1 MEKKLFGTTASGTEV
16 YTYTLTNAQGMQI
29 TVTELGATLM
39 SVLVQDKNGSWKDV
53 VLGYD
58 KLENYE
64 LNPNYFGAT
73 IGRNG
78 NRIANASFVLNGVK
92 YELVANDNTNNHH
105 SGPNGFEKRIWDMT
119 DASDDHVTFSY
130 VSPDGDEGFPGEFKV
145 SVTYTLTDDNEI
157 KIHYEGVSDQ
167 DTVANL
173 TDHSYF
179 NLSGHDAGLILD
191 HTVMID
197 ADGYTAVNEVLVPY
211 GEIIPVEG
219 TPMDFRTEKTIGL
232 DLEADYE
239 QLKLT
244 TGYDHNYV
252 LNGQGEGVRLIA
264 RAKSP
269 VTGIGLEVYTDTPGV
284 HFYIGNFIGGPAG
297 KNGAAYDVRHG
308 FCLETQ
314 YYPNSVN
321 IPEFPSPIL
330 KKGEKYD
337 STTIYK
343 FI

>member
-1 MEKKLFGTTASGTEV
+1 MEKKLFGTTAAGV
-16 YTYTLTNAQGMQI
+16 DIYTYILTNASGMQI
-29 TVTELGATLM
+29 TMTELGATLV
-39 SVLVQDKNGSWKDV
+39 SVLVKDKDGNLKDV

-58 KLENYE
+58 KLEHYE
-64 LNPNYFGAT
+64 VNPNYFGAT

-78 NRIANASFVLNGVK
+78 NRIANASFELNGVK
-92 YELVANDNTNNHH
+92 YELPANDNTNNHH
-105 SGPNGFEKRIWDMT
+105 SGPNGFEKRIWEVT
-119 DASDDHVTFSY
+119 DTSDDHVTFSY
-130 VSPDGDEGFPGEFKV
+130 LSPDGDEGFPGEFRV

-157 KIHYEGVSDQ
+157 QIHYEGVSDQ

-197 ADGYTAVNEVLVPY
+197 ADAYTAVNEVLVPY
-211 GEIIPVEG
+211 GEIVPVEG
-219 TPMDFRTEKTIGL
+219 TPMDFRTEKVIGL
-232 DLEADYE
+232 DLDADYE

-252 LNGQGEGVRLIA
+252 LNHQGEGVRLIA

-269 VTGIGLEVYTDTPGV
+269 VTGITLEVYTDTPGV

-297 KNGAAYDVRHG
+297 KEGAAYDIRHG

-321 IPEFPSPIL
+321 VPSFPSPIL

-343 FI
+343 LI